1 MAILTVGGTQI
12 ASSSGSDV
20 TLDNVALGS
29 SVVFPAGHVL
39 QVEQYTS
46 QASHVTSSSHDAWQ
60 TTSILKAVTP
70 KTTTSRFLVELSAMG
85 SSGGDTWLRTG
96 MKATG
101 SSISTTA
108 FGTLD
113 ATPLSRSSPS
123 AENVIVR
130 VAWSIIVDV
139 DQSNIDDLITFTV
152 WMNTGTGG
160 TAGYLGSRSGAGA
173 TEGWTFLTVTEI
185 A

>member
-1 MAILTVGGTQI
+1 MTGIVQIGG
-12 ASSSGSDV
+12 
-20 TLDNVALGS
+20 VALASHDSGTDKVS
-29 SVVFPAGHVL
+29 LDSGIVFPAGHVL